1 MKKSTM
7 QPGLTVAIFR
17 NWLIRGE
24 KTLHPTLAQNL
35 DLMVK
40 YSGTHKKYAIS
51 GATISITCI
60 PIVEMKIST
69 QQTSI
74 MSQSVLLN

>member
-1 MKKSTM
+1 M
-7 QPGLTVAIFR
+7 QPGLTVTISG
-17 NWLIRGE
+17 NWLILGE
-24 KTLHPTLAQNL
+24 KTLHPTSVQNL

-60 PIVEMKIST
+60 PIVKMKIST
-69 QQTSI
+69 QQTLI